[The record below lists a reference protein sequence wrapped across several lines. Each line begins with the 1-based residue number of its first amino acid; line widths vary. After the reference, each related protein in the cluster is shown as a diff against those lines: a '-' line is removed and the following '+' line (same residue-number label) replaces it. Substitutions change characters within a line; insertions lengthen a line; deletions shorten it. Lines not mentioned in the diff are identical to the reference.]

1 MQIKAETRKLSI
13 LSPVGGGEGRDGKEE
28 DNPSHLAPSIPE
40 DLVFDQFCGL
50 L

>member
-1 MQIKAETRKLSI
+1 M
-13 LSPVGGGEGRDGKEE
+13 VGFGGGEGWGGKEEE